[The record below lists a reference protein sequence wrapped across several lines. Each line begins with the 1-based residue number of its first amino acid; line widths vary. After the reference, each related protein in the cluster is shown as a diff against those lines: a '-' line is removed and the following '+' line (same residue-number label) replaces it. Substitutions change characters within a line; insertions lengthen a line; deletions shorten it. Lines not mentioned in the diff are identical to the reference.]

1 MGQQDGPWTDT
12 ATWDWQCPGLE
23 EPSREQGTKECH
35 QSWIIEATWCPDTAC
50 LFPHS
55 LSPKPESKK
64 QLSLRA
70 AQKHQL
76 ETPESALRE
85 HGMLKQGCL
94 LFLLRVSVRKEI
106 NICLGY
112 FEAKIWNY
120 GCAEAN
126 TPGYFLGERKNST
139 SVSFH
144 RYVPRALR
152 AVLQIIF
159 PSTDV

>member
-1 MGQQDGPWTDT
+1 MNWHSSVGLSVPLAVPRTGGAQQGARD
-12 ATWDWQCPGLE
+12 
-23 EPSREQGTKECH
+23 KECH
-35 QSWIIEATWCPDTAC
+35 QSWILEATWCPDIAC

-64 QLSLRA
+64 ELSLRA

-85 HGMLKQGCL
+85 HWMQGCL
-94 LFLLRVSVRKEI
+94 LFLLRISVRKEI
-106 NICLGY
+106 NICSGY

-126 TPGYFLGERKNST
+126 TPGYVLGEKKNST

-152 AVLQIIF
+152 GVLQIIF
-159 PSTDV
+159 PSTDL